1 MAMDCRGA
9 TLRCSRDLLN
19 TSFPEL
25 AMLQTFH
32 GPQRLLSF
40 FSQVKITVQLLGQA
54 RQLSPSD
61 EIVLNVADGSSVDE
75 IVPVLLDGASDSLR
89 LVLSEGSEALQLRR
103 SVMAIHNDQT
113 IEPATRDLLKDGD
126 ALSLLPPMS
135 GG

>member
-1 MAMDCRGA
+1 M
-9 TLRCSRDLLN
+9 
-19 TSFPEL
+19 
-25 AMLQTFH
+25 
-32 GPQRLLSF
+32 
-40 FSQVKITVQLLGQA
+40 KITVQLLGQA

-61 EIVLNVADGSSVDE
+61 RVVLNVEDGSSVDE

-89 LVLSEGSEALQLRR
+89 MVLSEGTEALQLRR